1 MRPGGPSASS
11 FRSTVFLRPMLL
23 ECWLETPQTAQ
34 KVVQTSNNDQARPFD
49 PGSVRMLS
57 DEVDIR
63 LAAYLPRMK
72 LAALRLV
79 EDIGHRSKR

>member
-1 MRPGGPSASS
+1 M
-11 FRSTVFLRPMLL
+11 
-23 ECWLETPQTAQ
+23 
-34 KVVQTSNNDQARPFD
+34 QTSNNDQARPFD
-49 PGSVRMLS
+49 PESVQMLS

-63 LAAYLPRMK
+63 LVAYLARMK